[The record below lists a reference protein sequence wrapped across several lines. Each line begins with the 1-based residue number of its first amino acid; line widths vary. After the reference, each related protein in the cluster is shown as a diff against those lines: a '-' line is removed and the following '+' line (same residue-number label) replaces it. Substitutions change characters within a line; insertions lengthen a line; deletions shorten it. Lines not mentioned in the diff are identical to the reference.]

1 MKRKIFTN
9 EFFVQQLGYLLQKIG
24 DKYKIIKVKDGFEI
38 KLIGKHNKDKK
49 FIQEKIVSIENI
61 GYKKTLS
68 ISVANTHTF
77 LTNGIITHNTE
88 AMVVDI
94 LHFAWN
100 NPGTKT
106 IVAANSLNLI
116 TEIFDRMETLLTSNT
131 SAYNGKYTRKKS
143 PSEKIVL
150 SNGSQINGFTT
161 GTDGSSIR
169 GQSANRLYI
178 DEGAYVSER
187 AYQVLMAFKLDNP
200 NVHFIVFSTPTAL
213 ENNFRKWCLT
223 DPAWREFH
231 YPSSILPNFK
241 ERDEPELRN
250 SLTEEGYKLE
260 VEADFSEG
268 DSKVFKTKNILS
280 ALYDY
285 EYVNFRQELENP
297 DKWKIAIGVDYNEFK
312 NGSQIC
318 VLGLYCGNPL
328 DVAKTLKILHFES
341 IHKNSLDSKFK
352 DLQLNTVERIIELQ
366 RQFDADYVYSDEGHG
381 SMQNEALS
389 KHFFEIARTDVF
401 KSINFASSYE
411 FDDYYSQRKIHKRM
425 KIMLVSFL
433 QKRFEKEE
441 IMISEKEELGKGN
454 LISQLKEYRIDRY
467 DDKDQPIFKGV
478 DHKLDALMLANF
490 ALIENLDNIF
500 DKTTGNFILS
510 FKNNGYK
517 VTSGTME
524 DEKKLSII
532 SPKDNPN
539 VIITDFEPVAKTR
552 RNVSKALLRSYDN
565 GFFD

>member
-1 MKRKIFTN
+1 MLSKSDYESLTEDDKLELQLYNNKLLWAKEFLGWSIFNKNRNFEQYYQKEILLCNAKNRVGRLGRRLGKCVSENTLILTSNRGLVPANKLLSTDLLITYDEKLQKIFPTKNFAITDNGRKECLKITTESGRFDIVTKNHPYLIKNKWKEASELEIGDKVIFPIDFSNIKYKNIASDNYFVYKTLGEIASEQQNVGSQVFRLSKNNTIFFLDCVLKRKIFTN

-38 KLIGKHNKDKK
+38 KLTGKHNKDKK

-241 ERDEPELRN
+241 ERDEP
-250 SLTEEGYKLE
+250 
-260 VEADFSEG
+260 
-268 DSKVFKTKNILS
+268 
-280 ALYDY
+280 
-285 EYVNFRQELENP
+285 P
-297 DKWKIAIGVDYNEFK
+297 
-312 NGSQIC
+312 
-318 VLGLYCGNPL
+318 P
-328 DVAKTLKILHFES
+328 
-341 IHKNSLDSKFK
+341 
-352 DLQLNTVERIIELQ
+352 
-366 RQFDADYVYSDEGHG
+366 
-381 SMQNEALS
+381 
-389 KHFFEIARTDVF
+389 
-401 KSINFASSYE
+401 
-411 FDDYYSQRKIHKRM
+411 
-425 KIMLVSFL
+425 
-433 QKRFEKEE
+433 
-441 IMISEKEELGKGN
+441 
-454 LISQLKEYRIDRY
+454 
-467 DDKDQPIFKGV
+467 
-478 DHKLDALMLANF
+478 
-490 ALIENLDNIF
+490 
-500 DKTTGNFILS
+500 
-510 FKNNGYK
+510 
-517 VTSGTME
+517 
-524 DEKKLSII
+524 
-532 SPKDNPN
+532 
-539 VIITDFEPVAKTR
+539 
-552 RNVSKALLRSYDN
+552 
-565 GFFD
+565 